1 MLLHWIA
8 ELSDRLVPEN
18 VKVVRACVRLPG
30 ENRLDTKRWEQIHE
44 LEEQLSRDDVGRV
57 SLFRR
62 IHEAAAANYFPAASA
77 LQKEMAKRMKERT
90 DLYRL
95 YRENLE
101 SA

>member
-62 IHEAAAANYFPAASA
+62 IHEAAAAKDFPAVSA
-77 LQKEMAKRMKERT
+77 LQKEMAKKMRELT
-90 DLYRL
+90 ALYRL
-95 YRENLE
+95 YRGNLE

>member
-44 LEEQLSRDDVGRV
+44 QKEPLSRDDVDRV
-57 SLFRR
+57 CLFRR
-62 IHEAAAANYFPAASA
+62 IHEAAAANYLPAASA

-90 DLYRL
+90 DSYRL
-95 YRENLE
+95 YGGNLE